1 MAEEDTK
8 RALVRWIEAE
18 INRTCHRHYRIAWDQ
33 LDAGSLRDVQRLL
46 RDLHDECER
55 AVQHARMFP
64 LDALT
69 SRTAR
74 RCTTPGGGP
83 RRRAAGR

>member
-18 INRTCHRHYRIAWDQ
+18 ITRTCHRHYRIAWDQ
-33 LDAGSLRDVQRLL
+33 LDTGSLRDFQRLL

-55 AVQHARMFP
+55 AVQHARLFP
-64 LDALT
+64 WE
-69 SRTAR
+69 R
-74 RCTTPGGGP
+74 R
-83 RRRAAGR
+83 